1 MVQPT
6 SWTSRQREG
15 RATDGLAVGLR
26 ATLTG
31 VTLDYSGWIRSEYN
45 EIPRPDH
52 GRELVRYT

>member
-52 GRELVRYT
+52 GR